1 MTYEEHLR
9 EAYNEGA
16 REVSLK
22 IARKLLKSGKNEIEI
37 SEIVDLPLEEIQK
50 IITELLEETF
60 SEVDDDDYDFI
71 AVEVIPETDDEPF
84 NLKVRETME
93 EVHRLGR
100 PLTDEEMEKFKY

>member
-9 EAYNEGA
+9 EAYNEGYTEGYA
-16 REVSLK
+16 IGKKIAAMEMVKRLLRMGKPVSDIIEYLK
-22 IARKLLKSGKNEIEI
+22 ISKEEFRKLK
-37 SEIVDLPLEEIQK
+37 EELSK
-50 IITELLEETF
+50 ETL
-60 SEVDDDDYDFI
+60 S
-71 AVEVIPETDDEPF
+71 ETDDEPF